1 MSSLTVRQLETGFF
15 YPLAE
20 MRNLTTS
27 HFHALVSI
35 QVDAIG
41 KIPTMLRQCRLYVLV
56 ENLNMG
62 KAKQVKKKKKQ
73 K

>member
-1 MSSLTVRQLETGFF
+1 MVKTKILATKLISRTGHLFEPARLRNPTV
-15 YPLAE
+15 
-20 MRNLTTS
+20 
-27 HFHALVSI
+27 
-35 QVDAIG
+35 
-41 KIPTMLRQCRLYVLV
+41 LRQCRIYVLV